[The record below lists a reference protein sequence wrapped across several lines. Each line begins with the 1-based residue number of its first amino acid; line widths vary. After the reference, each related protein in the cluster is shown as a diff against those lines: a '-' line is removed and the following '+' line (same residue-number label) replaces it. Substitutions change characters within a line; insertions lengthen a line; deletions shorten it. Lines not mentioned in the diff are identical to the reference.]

1 MGKLYLYIL
10 VAVVSYIRQSLH
22 RPLSPRLAP
31 TLSLD
36 PISGSGREKRTFL
49 LTWTVAM
56 WAKLSC
62 LSCQNFNTL
71 LFNPDGGVRVSTE
84 QPDRQN
90 WTALDLALSFYDFQ
104 SISPVSLQ
112 EIPPSAYFL
121 VSLYIDFDIFS
132 DVAPS

>member
-1 MGKLYLYIL
+1 MGKTQLPFMPKFQY
-10 VAVVSYIRQSLH
+10 S
-22 RPLSPRLAP
+22 
-31 TLSLD
+31 
-36 PISGSGREKRTFL
+36 
-49 LTWTVAM
+49 
-56 WAKLSC
+56 
-62 LSCQNFNTL
+62 L

-90 WTALDLALSFYDFQ
+90 RASLDLALSFYDFQ

>member
-1 MGKLYLYIL
+1 M
-10 VAVVSYIRQSLH
+10 
-22 RPLSPRLAP
+22 
-31 TLSLD
+31 
-36 PISGSGREKRTFL
+36 EKRTFL

-62 LSCQNFNTL
+62 LSYQNFNTL

-104 SISPVSLQ
+104 SISPVSLR
-112 EIPPSAYFL
+112 ETTPSAYFL

>member
-10 VAVVSYIRQSLH
+10 VAVVSYIRQSLQ

-36 PISGSGREKRTFL
+36 SILGSGREKRTFL

-71 LFNPDGGVRVSTE
+71 LFNPDDGVRVSTE